1 MIYYLSGKDL
11 YVIEREGF
19 TAFFCRTALADGP
32 SRLET
37 KPRDAS
43 RIKIPAKPRRIFLL
57 NLIALSKRE

>member
-1 MIYYLSGKDL
+1 MIYYLSGKAL
-11 YVIEREGF
+11 SVIECEDF

-43 RIKIPAKPRRIFLL
+43 RYLL
-57 NLIALSKRE
+57 SHDASSFSTSALF

>member
-1 MIYYLSGKDL
+1 MIYYLSGKAL
-11 YVIEREGF
+11 SVIECEDF

-43 RIKIPAKPRRIFLL
+43 RYLL
-57 NLIALSKRE
+57 SHDASSFTTS